1 MHQREA
7 YFTVFTGEK
16 ETKRG
21 NTMKTFDVSQP
32 FNQKKMNNQPKTQ
45 TEAPLNKI
53 QEIERILKEI
63 QEEEDFYLQTDETTY
78 F

>member
-1 MHQREA
+1 
-7 YFTVFTGEK
+7 
-16 ETKRG
+16 
-21 NTMKTFDVSQP
+21 
-32 FNQKKMNNQPKTQ
+32 MNNQPKTP